1 MFVFAVVRTVNSIAS
16 VNLFLYFPD
25 RRQINREERKEKKKK
40 GNLPSSALPASHS
53 LMNFS
58 VRT

>member
-25 RRQINREERKEKKKK
+25 GHQITGEERKEKERK
-40 GNLPSSALPASHS
+40 GDLPSSALPDLHS